1 VQLSEGGLGKQN
13 IAEFDFRA
21 GRGCGHCRGSGY
33 KGRRAIAELL
43 IFSDDIRERVAA
55 RAPVRELKEMALAS
69 GTQFLRDAAVQLVR
83 EGITTL
89 EEINRVTVV
98 A

>member
-1 VQLSEGGLGKQN
+1 MAQRRCSTF
-13 IAEFDFRA
+13 ARD
-21 GRGCGHCRGSGY
+21 GCGQCRGSGY

-43 IFSDDIRERVAA
+43 IFTDEIRERVAA
-55 RAPVRELKEMALAS
+55 RAPVRELKEMALAN
-69 GTQFLRDAAVQLVR
+69 GTQFLREAAVHLVR
-83 EGITTL
+83 DGVTTL